1 MRKPTSK
8 NSMRKNSQK
17 KPALGRPTKGRF
29 KNPRKGAVR
38 ADGIIKRH
46 PDGFGFFIPD
56 NTSHPDAYVSRRY
69 MQGLMSNDR
78 VHVEIFPE
86 RDGKRFRGQVIRI
99 LGRATERV
107 SGPIFRS
114 KSGKGIVK
122 DSSYLWGEDLHVFW
136 DEDFQFTDGDW
147 ALIQVTSYA
156 GEPKGFRGRLLKVI
170 GNVGDPSNDNLR
182 VLLSH
187 QIPVDFSEEV
197 LREAERLSPVVTEED
212 KKGRVDLR
220 DKSFVTI
227 DGQTAKDFDDAI
239 CVEVKDLGFHLWV
252 AIADVSHYVKGGSA
266 IDREAYDR
274 GTSTYFPGFCNPM
287 LPEALSNE
295 LCSLKPMEDRLAMVA
310 EMEFDFQGT
319 MLKSKFYEAVICSR
333 ARIIYGE
340 AQEILEANAPVR
352 LGPVAEMICRAS
364 DLAKKLMSQRLSKG
378 ALNLEIPE
386 TEVKVDRAGTVQDIL
401 KADRIFAHKLI
412 EEFMLVAN
420 VAVAKLFTGHKIS
433 ALYRTHEAPEP
444 ELVHKLEAYL
454 EQFGFRQGLRGGKL
468 QKKINRALE
477 EFAGSPKESILNIL
491 TLRTMNQAQYTV
503 ENIGHFGLAFSD
515 YTHFTSPIR
524 RYPDL
529 IVHRLL
535 KAVLYSGIRVGE
547 KFIPQPELNK
557 SGMWLSACEQRS
569 VKAERQ
575 LIAIKK
581 ARFMESHIGGE
592 FEGLVSSVAKFGVFV
607 VLRAFDV
614 DGLVKVEDLPGGPY
628 VFDEDNLCLSAS
640 VTGVSYRIGDFM
652 KVQVVR
658 VDHEV
663 GKVDFI
669 PAV

>member
-1 MRKPTSK
+1 MRKPTFKTSIRKSSK
-8 NSMRKNSQK
+8 K
-17 KPALGRPTKGRF
+17 KPTLGPTKGRF
-29 KNPRKGAVR
+29 RNSKKGVIR

-56 NTSHPDAYVSRRY
+56 NTSHPDAYVSRRN
-69 MQGLMSNDR
+69 MQGIMSNDR
-78 VHVEIFPE
+78 AHVEVYPE

-99 LGRATERV
+99 LKRATERV

-114 KSGKGIVK
+114 KSGEGIVR
-122 DSSYLWGEDLHVFW
+122 DSSYLWGGDLRVFW

-156 GEPKGFRGRLLKVI
+156 GEPKGFRGRLLKII
-170 GNVGDPSNDNLR
+170 GDVEDPFNDNLR

-187 QIPVDFSEEV
+187 QIPSDFSEEV
-197 LREAERLSPVVTEED
+197 LREAEGLPLVVTEED
-212 KKGRVDLR
+212 KKGRMDLR
-220 DKSFVTI
+220 DKNFVTI

-239 CVEVKDLGFHLWV
+239 CVEERDLGFHLWV

-266 IDREAYDR
+266 IDRDAYDR

-310 EMEFDFQGT
+310 EMEFDFQGVI
-319 MLKSKFYEAVICSR
+319 LKSKFYEAVICSR

-340 AQEILEANAPVR
+340 AQEILEANTPIR
-352 LGPVAEMICRAS
+352 LRPVAEMICRAS
-364 DLAKKLMSQRLSKG
+364 DLAKILMSQRLSKG

-386 TEVKVDRAGTVQDIL
+386 TEVKVDKAGVVQDIL

-412 EEFMLVAN
+412 EELMLVAN
-420 VAVAKLFTGHKIS
+420 VAVAKFFTEHKIS
-433 ALYRTHEAPEP
+433 ALYRTHEVPEP

-454 EQFGFRQGLRGGKL
+454 EQFGFRQNLRGGKL

-535 KAVLYSGIRVGE
+535 KAVLYSGLRVGE

-557 SGMWLSACEQRS
+557 SGVWLSACEQRS

-575 LIAIKK
+575 LISIKK

-592 FEGLVSSVAKFGVFV
+592 FEGLISSVAKFGVFV
-607 VLRAFDV
+607 VLRSFDV